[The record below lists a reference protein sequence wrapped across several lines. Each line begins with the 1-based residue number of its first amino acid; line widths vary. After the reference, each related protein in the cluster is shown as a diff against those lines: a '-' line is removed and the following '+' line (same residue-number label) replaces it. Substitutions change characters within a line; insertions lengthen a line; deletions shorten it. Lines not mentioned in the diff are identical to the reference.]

1 MGLGNQKKANSDK
14 MEKYNLYIK
23 TTQITKENLE
33 EIPKKDLLPIFLDS
47 DLRPNHLVSCY
58 HKTAIHFYN
67 LSPTRYLI
75 SKVMA
80 GMSNEDFKTE
90 YFTELLSKDWAKI
103 IQRLEFLKDL
113 SGAVGIVLMSTEE
126 TSLFIDVLMEF
137 LNKSGFLVNEVTSY

>member
-1 MGLGNQKKANSDK
+1 MDLGNQKKANSDK

-23 TTQITKENLE
+23 TTHITKENLE

-80 GMSNEDFKTE
+80 GMSKEDFKKE

-103 IQRLEFLKDL
+103 IQRLEFLEDL

-126 TSLFIDVLMEF
+126 TPLFIDVLVEF